1 MRIRDHFRIGLCC
14 CLIVGLAFGGI
25 FGAYQ
30 AVEVLKEG
38 MPVSRYHTIVID
50 AGHGGEDGGATS
62 CTGRLES
69 EYNLEIALRLE
80 ALMQLLGYR
89 TRMIRRTDTA
99 VYTKGNTISQK
110 KVDDLRQRAGIVNQ
124 SEGNVL
130 ISIHQ
135 NYFSQGRFSG
145 AQVFYADN
153 EPSRELASVI
163 QKGLID
169 TLNPGS
175 KRKTKEGKGIY
186 LLDKCRGQGVLVECG
201 FLSNPQEEFLLRQQD
216 YQKKLV
222 CVIGTATAS
231 NLS

>member
-80 ALMQLLGYR
+80 AVMPLLGYR
-89 TRMIRRTDTA
+89 TRMLRRTDTV

-110 KVDDLRQRAGIVNQ
+110 KVEERKEAFCGTSRPLQGDRTQSLWPRQ
-124 SEGNVL
+124 E
-130 ISIHQ
+130 
-135 NYFSQGRFSG
+135 
-145 AQVFYADN
+145 
-153 EPSRELASVI
+153 
-163 QKGLID
+163 
-169 TLNPGS
+169 
-175 KRKTKEGKGIY
+175 
-186 LLDKCRGQGVLVECG
+186 
-201 FLSNPQEEFLLRQQD
+201 
-216 YQKKLV
+216 
-222 CVIGTATAS
+222 
-231 NLS
+231 

>member
-1 MRIRDHFRIGLCC
+1 MRIRDHFRIGLCF

-89 TRMIRRTDTA
+89 TQMIRRTDTA
-99 VYTKGNTISQK
+99 VYTKGDTISQK
-110 KVDDLRQRAGIVNQ
+110 KVDDLRQRVRIVNQ
-124 SEGNVL
+124 SEGNIL
-130 ISIHQ
+130 LSIHQ

-153 EPSRELASVI
+153 DTSKELASVI
-163 QKGLID
+163 QKSLVD

-175 KRKTKEGKGIY
+175 KRKTKPGKGIY
-186 LLDKCRGQGVLVECG
+186 LLEKCRGQGVLVECG
-201 FLSNPQEEFLLRQQD
+201 FLSNPQEEFLLRQED

-222 CVIGTATAS
+222 CVIGAATAS

>member
-1 MRIRDHFRIGLCC
+1 M
-14 CLIVGLAFGGI
+14 
-25 FGAYQ
+25 
-30 AVEVLKEG
+30 
-38 MPVSRYHTIVID
+38 
-50 AGHGGEDGGATS
+50 
-62 CTGRLES
+62 
-69 EYNLEIALRLE
+69 
-80 ALMQLLGYR
+80 
-89 TRMIRRTDTA
+89 
-99 VYTKGNTISQK
+99 
-110 KVDDLRQRAGIVNQ
+110 DDLRQRAGIVNQ

-175 KRKTKEGKGIY
+175 KRKTKQGKGIY
-186 LLDKCRGQGVLVECG
+186 LLQKCRGQGVLVECG

-222 CVIGTATAS
+222 CVIAAATAS